1 MILYYIICYYF
12 ISYCTYIYNLYIY
25 IIYDAYIYIMFIA
38 LPMGS
43 TQHPVL
49 QLWWLLGVIKIT
61 WTQELSWDDPTW
73 PYLGREQTMI
83 QMRSSHLLGSPTPS
97 PVNII
102 SYHVEKKSH
111 SQAVPQL
118 DPPARVPTSSVNLR
132 SPSVSVGSYST
143 PTSERASSRRSGSG
157 WLGHQRMWLE
167 ATGTTEESEMQA

>member
-1 MILYYIICYYF
+1 MMHV
-12 ISYCTYIYNLYIY
+12 YIY
-25 IIYDAYIYIMFIA
+25 IERERDIMFIA

-97 PVNII
+97 PVI
-102 SYHVEKKSH
+102 SSHIMSKKSPIDSH
-111 SQAVPQL
+111 SQAVPPL
-118 DPPARVPTSSVNLR
+118 DPPARVPTSSVNLSVRHR
-132 SPSVSVGSYST
+132 SRWEAIRPR
-143 PTSERASSRRSGSG
+143 PPKASSRRSGSG

-167 ATGTTEESEMQA
+167 ATGMTEKSEMQA

>member
-1 MILYYIICYYF
+1 MHI
-12 ISYCTYIYNLYIY
+12 
-25 IIYDAYIYIMFIA
+25 YIYIMFIA
-38 LPMGS
+38 LPMGF

-97 PVNII
+97 PVI
-102 SYHVEKKSH
+102 SSHIMSKKSPIVRLFPH
-111 SQAVPQL
+111 WIHQPGCPHLQGICV
-118 DPPARVPTSSVNLR
+118 RHR
-132 SPSVSVGSYST
+132 SRWEAIRPRH
-143 PTSERASSRRSGSG
+143 PKRASSRRSGSG

-167 ATGTTEESEMQA
+167 ATGTTEKSEMQA